1 MERENFIYS
10 LMYKED
16 KKQKLNINT
25 QIEELE
31 KRINKLVHVKL
42 HTKVID
48 LETRRIEIEIKID
61 KINIGFTRFIE
72 FSKLKDIDKVEKA
85 LKQQIETVIKLYFNL

>member
-31 KRINKLVHVKL
+31 KRINKLVHVNL

-85 LKQQIETVIKLYFNL
+85 LKHQIETVIKLYFNL